1 MSALTARAAKAA
13 NAQRLRHCL
22 AFICAVLLLAMM
34 ALTVADV
41 LGRYLLNAPVPGAT
55 ELTEM
60 LLATVV
66 FIGLP
71 AASLDRDH
79 VKVDLCVEHLRGTAR
94 SVLERLVEIASAGI
108 LGVIAWRLWVIGV
121 QIDGYGGMTPTLKL
135 PLAPL
140 AWLAALLCLAAGM
153 ILLVLALKPKEARDV

>member
-1 MSALTARAAKAA
+1 MNRAHDAAGGATRWLRSAIAA
-13 NAQRLRHCL
+13 
-22 AFICAVLLLAMM
+22 ICAVLLLAMM

-41 LGRYLLNAPVPGAT
+41 LGRYLMNSPVQGAT

-60 LLATVV
+60 MLAAVI

-79 VKVDLCVEHLRGTAR
+79 IYVD
-94 SVLERLVEIASAGI
+94 VLTTRLGRVQRFVADKLVGLLSGAV
-108 LGVIAWRLWVIGV
+108 LAVIAWRLWKIGD
-121 QIDGYGGMTPTLKL
+121 QISGYDGITPTLKL

-140 AWLAALLCLAAGM
+140 AYGVAALSAVATLITFLQIFERRRGH
-153 ILLVLALKPKEARDV
+153 V

>member
-1 MSALTARAAKAA
+1 M
-13 NAQRLRHCL
+13 RHCL
-22 AFICAVLLLAMM
+22 ALICAVLLLAMM

-41 LGRYLLNAPVPGAT
+41 LGRYLLNAPLPGAT

-79 VKVDLCVEHLRGTAR
+79 IRVDLCVEHLRGAAR
-94 SVLERLVEIASAGI
+94 TLLERLVEIASAGI
-108 LGVIAWRLWVIGV
+108 LGVIAWRLWVIGA

-140 AWLAALLCLAAGM
+140 AWLAALLCLCAAA
-153 ILLVLALKPKEARDV
+153 ILLVLALKPGEARDV